1 MGKEELVSHM
11 VEKSGA
17 KSALGGGGGGGT
29 GGKGTLWNF

>member
-17 KSALGGGGGGGT
+17 KRALGGGGGGRT
-29 GGKGTLWNF
+29 RGKETLWNI